1 MISISCVY
9 SGEIKIPK
17 TLPLE
22 RSGAIIH
29 ANGMRRGGGYYE
41 LCDKRSMLLLIPRDS
56 RKLIRSL
63 ALMLQSQEV
72 KMLLLAV
79 SIE

>member
-1 MISISCVY
+1 
-9 SGEIKIPK
+9 
-17 TLPLE
+17 
-22 RSGAIIH
+22 
-29 ANGMRRGGGYYE
+29 
-41 LCDKRSMLLLIPRDS
+41 MLLHIPRDS

-72 KMLLLAV
+72 KLLLLAV